1 LQAQAR
7 GFSEQLTELGYTR
20 LSAAD
25 QLQLMAHL
33 SRWLASR
40 GLGAGQ
46 LTPQRAEQALYRVR
60 ATG

>member
-25 QLQLMAHL
+25 QFQL
-33 SRWLASR
+33 
-40 GLGAGQ
+40 
-46 LTPQRAEQALYRVR
+46 AEQALYRVR
-60 ATG
+60 AAG